1 MLLYMEV
8 KKLNFDENFNIIK
21 APTKFVISSEWFSGL
36 IFSSWN

>member
-8 KKLNFDENFNIIK
+8 KKLNFENFNIIK
-21 APTKFVISSEWFSGL
+21 APTKFVISSEWFSGS